1 MTGALLYNKIKT
13 YPQHRL
19 VRDLFSLCLL
29 DEASDYGETSDDNI
43 TFSRW
48 CNGARPVPVDILNKY
63 KNDTGR
69 NQMITDF
76 KNKIIPN
83 LINVSNTRYLLED
96 MINNSRKIIGITKAD
111 ELIAIDDNATFFTD
125 VMLYAILSDHNRKN
139 LYSPELTDILLSN
152 RLPAVVKEFIGR
164 NDEIKECGRLLASE
178 SVVFINGIAGIGKS
192 ELAKYYA
199 NRNKKKYTNIIY
211 LFYSGSLRKDIAAIR
226 QAGFIRSCNCPTLPD
241 K

>member
-1 MTGALLYNKIKT
+1 MKNQLTFAHVTGALLDNKIKT

-29 DEASDYGETSDDNI
+29 DEAADYGEASDDNI

-48 CNGARPVPVDILNKY
+48 CNGARPVPVDILNEY

-125 VMLYAILSDHNRKN
+125 VLLYIVSIHISVFIPFLANLISICPILFSWNILILFNVINIPFLNIFHIISIFTFGRIISTIKIPYIIITMSLHNR
-139 LYSPELTDILLSN
+139 
-152 RLPAVVKEFIGR
+152 
-164 NDEIKECGRLLASE
+164 
-178 SVVFINGIAGIGKS
+178 
-192 ELAKYYA
+192 
-199 NRNKKKYTNIIY
+199 
-211 LFYSGSLRKDIAAIR
+211 
-226 QAGFIRSCNCPTLPD
+226 
-241 K
+241 